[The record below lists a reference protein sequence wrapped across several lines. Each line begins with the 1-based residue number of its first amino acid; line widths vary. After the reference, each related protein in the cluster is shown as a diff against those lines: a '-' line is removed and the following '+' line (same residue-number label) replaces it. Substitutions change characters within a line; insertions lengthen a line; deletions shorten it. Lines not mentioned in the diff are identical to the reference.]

1 MNDHDISPVSIA
13 SADMRGWWIEMR
25 STSFLLCGPNRN
37 DLGRFGYFERCPR
50 GYRFPAADAPAAAEA
65 AAEASRWFRREWRP
79 DFTLTYPYG
88 LGRIIEARRVEEWIE
103 LRCTAFV
110 EVGDL
115 EPTLEFSYVEL
126 PALRAALAR
135 RARPRR
141 RRNKKERDDPPIP

>member
-1 MNDHDISPVSIA
+1 MNDHDASPVSIA

-25 STSFLLCGPNRN
+25 STSFLLCGPGR
-37 DLGRFGYFERCPR
+37 DYLGRFGYFERCPL
-50 GYRFPAADAPAAAEA
+50 GYRFPAADVCAAAEA

-79 DFTLTYPYG
+79 DFSQRYPYG
-88 LGRIIEARRVEEWIE
+88 LGRLIEARRVEEWIE
-103 LRCTAFV
+103 LRCTGFV
-110 EVGDL
+110 EEGEL

-141 RRNKKERDDPPIP
+141 RRNAKEHHDSPIP